1 MTTQHRTT
9 DNGSTGAE
17 AALKHIEYLA
27 GTIGPRGSTTAAER
41 AGHDYVRQTLEQLG
55 CATRVESF
63 AAAKSAFRPYVL
75 ALGLLL
81 GAEAVFWFAP
91 GTSGL
96 VLIAVVALVAV
107 ISLLLQMLGMA
118 NPVRWLLPHGRSHN
132 NHRDLISA

>member
-1 MTTQHRTT
+1 
-9 DNGSTGAE
+9 
-17 AALKHIEYLA
+17 
-27 GTIGPRGSTTAAER
+27 
-41 AGHDYVRQTLEQLG
+41 LEQLG